1 MDYNHIKNF
10 LDKFKN
16 ILFEKEE
23 KIKLISLAIKKNTQI
38 EIEDKNIKIS
48 GNVIQIKSS
57 PLVKGEILM
66 KKENILKDLSSVSG
80 SIYKEIR

>member
-23 KIKLISLAIKKNTQI
+23 KLKIISLAIKKNTQI
-38 EIEDKNIKIS
+38 EIEGKNIKIS
-48 GNVIQIKSS
+48 GTTIQIKSS

-66 KKENILKDLSSVSG
+66 KKESILNDLSSIQG
-80 SIYKEIR
+80 AIYKEIR